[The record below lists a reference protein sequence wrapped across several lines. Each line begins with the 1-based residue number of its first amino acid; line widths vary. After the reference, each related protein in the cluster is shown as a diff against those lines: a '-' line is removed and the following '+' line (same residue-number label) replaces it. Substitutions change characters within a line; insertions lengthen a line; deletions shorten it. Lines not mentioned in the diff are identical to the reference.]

1 LTLARE
7 RPRRERRKPGAPVVR
22 AVLGFVV
29 LAAVF
34 VAGLAL
40 GRAIEEAPRPGG
52 TQSLVRTLEPDTLP
66 PVTRTVTVSTSSP

>member
-7 RPRRERRKPGAPVVR
+7 RLRPERRKPRAPVVR

>member
-7 RPRRERRKPGAPVVR
+7 RPRRERRKPRAPVVR